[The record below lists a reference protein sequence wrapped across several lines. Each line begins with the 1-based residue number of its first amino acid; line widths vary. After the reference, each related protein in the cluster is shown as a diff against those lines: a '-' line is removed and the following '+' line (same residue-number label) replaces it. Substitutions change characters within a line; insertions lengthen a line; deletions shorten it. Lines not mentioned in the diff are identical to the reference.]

1 MRGRAL
7 LLTCLL
13 ALSITGCQDEPPAA
27 APASRLTTPTP
38 VPPVIPAFADGPHVL
53 GGTMPEDDYRVS
65 AIGKLFAVAETDAN
79 GTHVRFLHG
88 SSGEPATRST
98 VTQSKVEVSFKH
110 QELTAGRRAL
120 VATWKDAPATGAQE
134 AQGTAVFDEQ
144 GKLVWRSTHDEQF
157 WNGTAVR
164 VAQEDGH
171 GPKSF
176 EVRTLSGNRQWEF
189 TAPPER
195 FGPDPVESLLRLRTI
210 ARDVVIM
217 QAYDNSAIQARST
230 SGQLLWERKP
240 NPGRRAISA
249 LGVADNAVVVNNGQ
263 FLSWPN
269 ASSTRASDVVLLDLR
284 TGAQLLA
291 SGGTDADEMDYDPLT
306 GTLIL
311 AGTKQAGGKAPF
323 RAIAWGRTNRSP
335 GSFPWRW
342 PPDDGSSPSGFVGAF
357 VYVGSELRRTA
368 DGSPANAGTNE
379 LLLIAATDDGFGWVV
394 RGDGSSVRRRVG
406 TEFWLFRVR

>member
-13 ALSITGCQDEPPAA
+13 SLSLTGCQDELPAA

-38 VPPVIPAFADGPHVL
+38 ELSVIPAFADGPHFF
-53 GGTMPEDDYRVS
+53 GGTMPEDDYRVT
-65 AIGKLFAVAETDAN
+65 AIGKLFALAETDAS
-79 GTHVRFLHG
+79 GTHVSFLHG
-88 SSGEPATRST
+88 STGKPATRST
-98 VTQSKVEVSFKH
+98 VTQSKVEVSFEH
-110 QELTAGRRAL
+110 QELAAGRRVL
-120 VATWKDAPATGAQE
+120 VATWKDAPETGAQE
-134 AQGTAVFDEQ
+134 ARGTAVFDDQ

-176 EVRTLSGNRQWEF
+176 EIRTLSGHRRWEF
-189 TAPPER
+189 TAPAER
-195 FGPDPVESLLRLRTI
+195 LGPDPVESLLRLKAV

-217 QAYDNSAIQARST
+217 QAYDNSVIQARST
-230 SGQLLWERKP
+230 TGDLLWERKP

-249 LGVADNAVVVNNGQ
+249 LGIADNAVVVNNGQ

-269 ASSTRASDVVLLDLR
+269 ASSTRASDIELLDLR

-291 SGGTDADEMDYDPLT
+291 TGGTDADELDYDPLT
-306 GTLIL
+306 GTVIL
-311 AGTKQAGGKAPF
+311 SGTKQAGGKAPF
-323 RAIAWGRTNRSP
+323 RVIPWGGKNRS
-335 GSFPWRW
+335 SWEW
-342 PPDDGSSPSGFVGAF
+342 LPDDGSSPSDFVGAF
-357 VYVGSELRRTA
+357 VYVGSRLLRTA
-368 DGSPANAGTNE
+368 DGSPAGAGNTE

-406 TEFWLFRVR
+406 NEYWLFRVR